1 MNLAR
6 RVIRRKPSSSTT
18 VVAATLVA
26 GAAAVDAADVD
37 CGNGFDGASGSG
49 GREEGADGCDARDEG
64 CECARKPAVAPLLLL
79 GGTCGGAFIGTL
91 SAGPGPHIGGLP
103 GGHAFR
109 GGGPSMCL
117 AMMPASTASLS

>member
-37 CGNGFDGASGSG
+37 CGLGFRVASGSG
-49 GREEGADGCDARDEG
+49 GRREEGAECCDPCDEG
-64 CECARKPAVAPLLLL
+64 CDGARELAALLSPL
-79 GGTCGGAFIGTL
+79 GGLELYLGM
-91 SAGPGPHIGGLP
+91 
-103 GGHAFR
+103 R
-109 GGGPSMCL
+109 
-117 AMMPASTASLS
+117 PASTASLS